1 MKEDEMNNAGIF
13 AIEFDLDNIE
23 VIDVAKGLDDRALGV
38 SASDTWACT
47 SSSSST
53 CSSTC

>member
-1 MKEDEMNNAGIF
+1 MNNAGVF
-13 AIEFDLDNIE
+13 AIELDLDDIE
-23 VIDVAKGLDDRALGV
+23 VIDVAKGLDERALGV
-38 SASDTWACT
+38 SASDTWLCT

>member
-1 MKEDEMNNAGIF
+1 MNDAGIL
-13 AIEFDLDNIE
+13 AIELDLDNIE
-23 VIDVAKGLDDRALGV
+23 VIDVAKGLDDRALGI
-38 SASDTWACT
+38 SASDTWLCT

>member
-1 MKEDEMNNAGIF
+1 MNNAGIF

-38 SASDTWACT
+38 SASDTWAYT